1 MKRKINKREALSKN
15 RFRVTIFGS
24 ARIKPGDKEYE
35 DVFKLAKAIGERGLD
50 VVTGGGPG
58 VMRAA
63 SEGHKKGSKK
73 QSKNHQSYN
82 IGLGIKLPHEQR
94 VNPYVDIKAEFTRFS
109 ERLDNFMLLSNVIVV
124 APGGVG
130 TILELFFSW
139 QLMQV
144 KHMSSI
150 PIILL
155 GKQWRGLMK
164 WLAKAPLKSKF
175 FSKEDLHLLFYAK
188 NYKKAMKMIDFA
200 HEEYKKGSE
209 DFCINYGS
217 VKK

>member
-35 DVFKLAKAIGERGLD
+35 DVFKLAKAIGERSLD

-82 IGLGIKLPHEQR
+82 IGLGIKLPHEQP
-94 VNPYVDIKAEFTRFS
+94 VNPYF
-109 ERLDNFMLLSNVIVV
+109 
-124 APGGVG
+124 
-130 TILELFFSW
+130 
-139 QLMQV
+139 
-144 KHMSSI
+144 
-150 PIILL
+150 
-155 GKQWRGLMK
+155 
-164 WLAKAPLKSKF
+164 
-175 FSKEDLHLLFYAK
+175 
-188 NYKKAMKMIDFA
+188 
-200 HEEYKKGSE
+200 
-209 DFCINYGS
+209 
-217 VKK
+217 